1 MQKIIETLD
10 QDYMLSLESQL
21 RENIKNGCSTEHIQ
35 KRLAAIYPIVNE
47 RIQPLINPEK
57 FLPKL

>member
-1 MQKIIETLD
+1 MQKTIENLD
-10 QDYMLSLESQL
+10 RNYMLSLESQL
-21 RENIKNGCSTEHIQ
+21 RENIKSGFSTVHIQ

-47 RIQPLINPEK
+47 QIQPFINPEK